1 MGIERPEFNVEEPST
16 WGFADARRR
25 VFAVAVQDGR
35 VYYSVAKPVQ
45 IWSVGLNADGG
56 FADDARVEFD
66 IKDTA
71 NDNVVT
77 DILFDGP
84 ETMFLSQRGGLT
96 GSYDYSIF
104 AKLEKPVVRRY
115 AWDAGEQAWSEDVG
129 EYAVGFKLP
138 HRSTLG
144 GLALSYGYDPDG
156 NINYGQ
162 CRETLWTT
170 GEHLREGAD
179 KERDYKGGARVVHG
193 LQATAKGDVARP
205 TRLPMKRGSSTT
217 TDSSTTPTSTAAS
230 ATSPFTTR
238 AMRLPPP
245 QPAPPLSPP
254 LVPLPPVRHL
264 DQEGVHTGAVR
275 RPHPLHHHRH
285 QQLRRH
291 AGGARHPLGRRDDP
305 CRSRRRRRGDHHRRR
320 ARHCAVVLL
329 ADADGQS
336 VLHAALPN
344 GCRPAP
350 ATPST

>member
-84 ETMFLSQRGGLT
+84 ETMFLSERGGLT

-115 AWDAGEQAWSEDVG
+115 AWNAGEQAWSEDVG
-129 EYAVGFKLP
+129 EFAVGFKLP

-144 GLALSYGYDPDG
+144 GLALSYGYDRRR
-156 NINYGQ
+156 Q
-162 CRETLWTT
+162 
-170 GEHLREGAD
+170 HQLRQMP
-179 KERDYKGGARVVHG
+179 RDAVDHGRASARGRRQGAR
-193 LQATAKGDVARP
+193 LQG
-205 TRLPMKRGSSTT
+205 
-217 TDSSTTPTSTAAS
+217 
-230 ATSPFTTR
+230 
-238 AMRLPPP
+238 
-245 QPAPPLSPP
+245 
-254 LVPLPPVRHL
+254 
-264 DQEGVHTGAVR
+264 
-275 RPHPLHHHRH
+275 
-285 QQLRRH
+285 
-291 AGGARHPLGRRDDP
+291 
-305 CRSRRRRRGDHHRRR
+305 RR
-320 ARHCAVVLL
+320 ARRARP
-329 ADADGQS
+329 AGDGQ
-336 VLHAALPN
+336 
-344 GCRPAP
+344 GQRPPGQRA
-350 ATPST
+350 SL